1 MIVEV
6 VRGVAP
12 AAIHEAVER
21 VVGLRPSRVA
31 TRGGGSG
38 GAVAVRVGG
47 GGRVALGDE
56 KSSYE
61 YDRLHKSTNGVPS
74 QMKSVMEL
82 ESKSGDMSSSLTAF
96 LLEEKPLGDM
106 G

>member
-1 MIVEV
+1 MCRRGKANFSLLLSSIVIVEV

-21 VVGLRPSRVA
+21 VVGIRPSRVA
-31 TRGGGSG
+31 ARGGGSG

-56 KSSYE
+56 KSS
-61 YDRLHKSTNGVPS
+61 LK
-74 QMKSVMEL
+74 
-82 ESKSGDMSSSLTAF
+82 
-96 LLEEKPLGDM
+96 
-106 G
+106 

>member
-47 GGRVALGDE
+47 GGRVALGEE

-61 YDRLHKSTNGVPS
+61 YDRLCLLLVS
-74 QMKSVMEL
+74 QAK
-82 ESKSGDMSSSLTAF
+82 
-96 LLEEKPLGDM
+96 
-106 G
+106 

>member
-1 MIVEV
+1 MCRRGKANFSLLLSSIVIVEV

-61 YDRLHKSTNGVPS
+61 R
-74 QMKSVMEL
+74 
-82 ESKSGDMSSSLTAF
+82 
-96 LLEEKPLGDM
+96 
-106 G
+106 